1 MRGCLDASLTRLGVD
16 YVDLYYLHRV
26 DPDVP
31 LADTVGAMAELVT
44 AGEVARLG
52 VSETT
57 TAELEQAAAVHP
69 IAALQL
75 EWSLTWQ
82 ECEDEVVPAARRL
95 GVGIVPYSPLGR
107 GLLTGTLTTAS
118 AGQAPMPAQDPASP
132 ARRSIRTRVSRT
144 SWPRS
149 PPSTRRR
156 GRARPGVAARVGQRH
171 GTDLHPSPNGT
182 L

>member
-75 EWSLTWQ
+75 EWSLT
-82 ECEDEVVPAARRL
+82 
-95 GVGIVPYSPLGR
+95 
-107 GLLTGTLTTAS
+107 
-118 AGQAPMPAQDPASP
+118 
-132 ARRSIRTRVSRT
+132 
-144 SWPRS
+144 
-149 PPSTRRR
+149 
-156 GRARPGVAARVGQRH
+156 
-171 GTDLHPSPNGT
+171 
-182 L
+182 